1 MTVVLAPSSRK
12 SLTTLVEQLDAYVDG
27 TSAEE
32 LSTTAGDL
40 FAVARLFAGE
50 RELRRVL
57 ADASSPES
65 SRVELAERVFGS
77 QISSPALDLVRG
89 LVRARWSASINL
101 VDAAESLARQAA
113 LSVADKDGSL
123 DDVEDQLFRFGRIL
137 DQQPELSGLLADTTE
152 PADGR
157 IGLLDRVLGNQA
169 APVTST
175 LLHQTLRL
183 PRGRH
188 LDVAAEELADLAA
201 ARRGR
206 SLAKVRTPV
215 ALSEQQESTLAD
227 TLARIYGRTI
237 SLQIELDPSL
247 LGGLVVQVGGE
258 VIDGSV
264 AGKLAAARRS
274 LPS

>member
-1 MTVVLAPSSRK
+1 MVAVLQPSSRK
-12 SLTTLVEQLDAYVDG
+12 SLATLVEQLDSYVDR

-32 LSTTAGDL
+32 LSTTAGEL
-40 FAVARLFAGE
+40 FSVTRLLAGE

-57 ADASSPES
+57 ADDSSPEE
-65 SRVELAERVFGS
+65 SRVQLVERVLGGQLS
-77 QISSPALDLVRG
+77 APTMDLVRG
-89 LVRARWSASINL
+89 LVTARWSASINL
-101 VDAAESLARQAA
+101 VDAAESLARQAT

-137 DQQPELSGLLADTTE
+137 DQQPELAGLLADTTE
-152 PADGR
+152 PAEGR

-175 LLHQTLRL
+175 LLNETLRL

-206 SLAKVRTPV
+206 SVARVRTPV

>member
-1 MTVVLAPSSRK
+1 MTVVLQPSSRK
-12 SLTTLVEQLDAYVDG
+12 SLTTLVEQLDTYVDG
-27 TSAEE
+27 ASAEE
-32 LSTTAGDL
+32 LSTTADDL

-57 ADASSPES
+57 ADSSSPES
-65 SRVELAERVFGS
+65 TRVALSERVLEG
-77 QISSPALDLVRG
+77 QISAPAMDLVRG
-89 LVRARWSASINL
+89 LVRARWSVSINL

-137 DQQPELSGLLADTTE
+137 DQQSELSGLLADTKE
-152 PADGR
+152 PAEGR
-157 IGLLDRVLGNQA
+157 IGLLDRVLGDQA
-169 APVTST
+169 SPVTST

-206 SLAKVRTPV
+206 SVARVRTPV
-215 ALSEQQESTLAD
+215 ALSDEQETTLAD